1 MRKHKKNVNQDISN
15 HNVKQF
21 ETQDENRKEEHKYN
35 IMSKE
40 NENNLKNKHKENEA
54 RDKIKSV
61 SIHF

>member
-1 MRKHKKNVNQDISN
+1 
-15 HNVKQF
+15 
-21 ETQDENRKEEHKYN
+21 
-35 IMSKE
+35 MSKE